1 MEKEIQEGQVS
12 AAFQVYIC
20 LWLHMLKF
28 SHLVPNKEENPS
40 GKIMIMQ
47 ITQILGFQQIWKMT
61 SAYSI
66 CR

>member
-1 MEKEIQEGQVS
+1 MEKEIQEEQDS
-12 AAFQVYIC
+12 AAFRVYIC

-47 ITQILGFQQIWKMT
+47 ITQILFGKWQVHFLSVVHIV
-61 SAYSI
+61 
-66 CR
+66 